1 MKKLLL
7 ISLLL
12 TAMGAISPTEKVKAT
27 PPAVIVQLYLDVDGD
42 TYWGKRNSAELGSLK
57 YNNLI
62 AKGYVPFPDQNANFA
77 LTKDCNDADN
87 TVWRTVR
94 LYVDVD
100 GDGYI
105 IDDPTNGTRRCIG
118 NTVPDNYVI
127 FEEIKG
133 AYDCDDSDPS
143 VWRRVQIF
151 VDGDGDKW
159 ATGQGIPSCIG
170 ASAPAGYITVFEVE
184 GYNDCDPSDGTT
196 WQNVGLLFDNDGDNQ
211 VVFGTPLTFF
221 CIGNTLPAK
230 YILPENRK
238 GINDCND
245 NDPTVWRNVC
255 AKPIGRPGLL
265 NTRLCIGATWPAGYT
280 QCTPPAPEAEII
292 TVAFSVYPNPATDR
306 VYLMPEQDLKD
317 RVEVK
322 LMDAYG
328 RVIRMVS
335 APNAVKGQNL
345 SINTGDLKPGLYRVA
360 IQSGETIVS
369 KTIAV
374 KL

>member
-7 ISLLL
+7 ISLVMTTLGIIMP
-12 TAMGAISPTEKVKAT
+12 AGEVKAYA
-27 PPAVIVQLYLDVDGD
+27 PIIQLYLDVDGD
-42 TYWGKRNSAELGSLK
+42 TYWGKRNSAEFGSSK

-62 AKGYVPFPDQNANFA
+62 ANGYVPFPDQNANFT
-77 LTKDCNDADN
+77 LTKDCNDADP
-87 TVWRTVR
+87 TVWRNVR
-94 LYVDVD
+94 IYKD
-100 GDGYI
+100 GDGDGFI
-105 IDDPTNGTRRCIG
+105 ANDPANGTRVCVGASAPSGFIIREDY
-118 NTVPDNYVI
+118 T
-127 FEEIKG
+127 G
-133 AYDCDDSDPS
+133 AYDCDDTDPA

-151 VDGDGDKW
+151 VDGDGDFW
-159 ATGQGIPSCIG
+159 ASGQGISSCIG
-170 ASAPAGYITVFEVE
+170 ASAPAGYITVFQVL
-184 GYNDCDPSDGTT
+184 GYNDCDPNDGTT
-196 WQNVGLLFDNDGDNQ
+196 WVNEGLLFDNDGDNN

-221 CIGNTLPAK
+221 CIGNTLPPK
-230 YILPENRK
+230 YILPINRR

-255 AKPIGRPGLL
+255 ARPIAGPPNRP
-265 NTRLCIGATWPAGYT
+265 NTTFCIGTTWPAGYMP
-280 QCTPPAPEAEII
+280 CTPPPPEAEEII
-292 TVAFSVYPNPATDR
+292 VSFSVYPNPATDR
-306 VYLMPEQDLKD
+306 VYLMPEQDLKNK
-317 RVEVK
+317 VEVK

-328 RVIRMVS
+328 RVIRMVT

>member
-12 TAMGAISPTEKVKAT
+12 TAVGAIIPTEKVKAYA
-27 PPAVIVQLYLDVDGD
+27 PIIQLYLDLDGD
-42 TYWGKRNSAELGSLK
+42 TYWSKRNSAEFGSAR
-57 YNNLI
+57 YNSFI
-62 AKGYVPFPDQNANFA
+62 AKGYKPFPDQNANFA
-77 LTKDCNDADN
+77 LTKDCNDADIN
-87 TVWRTVR
+87 VWRTVR
-94 LYVDVD
+94 IYKDMD
-100 GDGYI
+100 GDRFY
-105 IDDPTNGTRRCIG
+105 IDDPTNGTRVCIG
-118 NTVPDNYVI
+118 NTTPAGYVI
-127 FEEIKG
+127 FEEALG
-133 AYDCDDSDPS
+133 AFDCDDADPDT
-143 VWRRVQIF
+143 WRKVRILI
-151 VDGDGDKW
+151 DGDGDKW
-159 ATGQGIPSCIG
+159 ASDQGVVTCIG
-170 ASAPAGYITVFEVE
+170 NSAPPGYVTIFDVL
-184 GYNDCDPSDGTT
+184 GYNDCDPNDPNT
-196 WQNVGLLFDNDGDNQ
+196 WERVGLLYDNDGDNN

-230 YILPENRK
+230 YILPENRR

-265 NTRLCIGATWPAGYT
+265 NTRLCIGATYPPGYT
-280 QCTPPAPEAEII
+280 ECTPPPEAELI
-292 TVAFSVYPNPATDR
+292 TMAFSVYPNPATDR

-335 APNAVKGQNL
+335 APNAMKGQNL